1 MKNVIFTLFS
11 IFILAA
17 CASNKLVLMSPPQN
31 DSNSDSFWETA
42 DIEETGLSEK
52 AAIDHLELCK
62 KTGADS
68 QLIIYNNKIVSE
80 WYSDRYSEPIGA
92 MSSTKVVSSLLVGIL
107 ADMGKL
113 HYQDKVTE
121 IIPEWS
127 GQYRDEVRIVDLLT
141 HSAGFEQRV
150 DNTSIGFSP
159 GNKSEFV
166 LSLKPDYE
174 PGKKFSYSNEGVQ
187 LLEPIISS
195 VAGMSTQDF
204 ADEYLFDKLGM
215 KNTHFYSYGGSPW
228 LYSELQTTPR
238 DMARLGILM
247 KNTGIWKGQKIV
259 SEDYILKATVSS
271 PLNKEMGYLWWI
283 LDENVTVKGYYASGY
298 LDTDIFV
305 FTDYDVVIVRTQMPK
320 NGFSGKQESKD
331 YFMKAMPIFRRLVR
345 DL

>member
-1 MKNVIFTLFS
+1 MKKVIVTLIVIFMFT
-11 IFILAA
+11 A
-17 CASNKLVLMSPPQN
+17 CASNKYVLMTPTYD

-42 DIEETGLSEK
+42 DIEETGLSKK
-52 AAIDHLELCK
+52 AVIAHLELCR

-80 WYSDRYSEPIGA
+80 WYSDRYTEPLGA
-92 MSSTKVVSSLLVGIL
+92 MSSTKVVASLLIGIL

-113 HYQDKVTE
+113 DYQDKVTE
-121 IIPEWS
+121 IIPEWN

-141 HSAGFEQRV
+141 HSAGFEQRI

-166 LSLKPDYE
+166 LNLSPEYE

-247 KNTGIWKGQKIV
+247 KKSGVWNSKRIV
-259 SEDYILKATVSS
+259 SEDYVEKATVSS

-283 LDENVTVKGYYASGY
+283 LDENITVKGYYASGY

-305 FTDYDVVIVRTQMPK
+305 FSDYDVVIVRTQMPK
-320 NGFSGKQESKD
+320 KGFTGKQESGD
-331 YFMKAMPIFRRLVR
+331 YFVKAMPIFRDLVK